1 MNLRGKTARGVKS
14 LALGADL
21 THRDEVERA
30 VAVTMAPRGDE
41 FLAHDTGD
49 NPRSQPVLT

>member
-1 MNLRGKTARGVKS
+1 MNLRGKTALGVKS

-21 THRDEVERA
+21 THRDEIERA

-41 FLAHDTGD
+41 FLAHDIGD
-49 NPRSQPVLT
+49 NPR